1 MNPRR
6 TSLFLYLLAR
16 VRPEAW
22 DAIIPHGPKVSPA
35 SREYLIAMALKG
47 FGSELANK
55 NASQKLGAIEKTLV
69 AFAGQQLSTSFDDDD
84 WCGTPYPGKFHGP
97 GVLSW
102 LDEVALNP
110 QPLPPRDHER
120 EIGGYLVMLSEAT
133 RQAAA
138 AKDLLALGNSL
149 MGTAVRSAGQAV

>member
-1 MNPRR
+1 MNARR
-6 TSLFLYLLAR
+6 TSLFLYLIAR

-22 DAIIPHGPKVSPA
+22 DAIIPHGPKVSAA

-47 FGSELANK
+47 FGAELANK
-55 NASQKLGAIEKTLV
+55 PASQKLGAIEKTLV
-69 AFAGQQLSTSFDDDD
+69 AFAGQQLSASFDDDD

-97 GVLSW
+97 GVLGL
-102 LDEVALNP
+102 LDEVSLNP
-110 QPLPPRDHER
+110 QPLPPKEQER

-133 RQAAA
+133 RQASA

-149 MGTAVRSAGQAV
+149 MGTAARGAGQAV